1 MIELPL
7 GEILVTLLY
16 QAWRPELLDLE
27 KAAAADKTTAGERMR
42 TWLHMVRHC
51 ILAWI
56 VSTAARPRDRFGC
69 ILVSCDTKGEIV
81 SSDIS
86 SHMDAIYDTAEYTEM
101 AGYLR
106 EYERQEIARGD
117 LVQRGG
123 SERRTREDIAALG
136 RRMEDHEVRITTA
149 AATEASTA
157 ITTAA
162 SSAANAVLAAG
173 AANRQSG
180 MCDACRKPPFLAN
193 AHAACREPADAP
205 ALWSA
210 DCCVCR
216 TAFSSCNSRCR
227 EMADALRCSNG
238 DNFMRL
244 WAEWASEESTSP
256 TTHIA
261 CVDQRGTMWVHLAAQ
276 HGLVDIVEFL
286 LRHEVSLVEAMDTV
300 GGKLVAY
307 AMEPPV
313 IGGAVA
319 MVAKLLE
326 FGADTSSPCTPSAL
340 AGFGWT
346 PEQLAHRKLHGSERD
361 EVLVLLRSANA
372 PPPLFLRPPDPR
384 LGLTPRS
391 DSAGSSGWASVAQ
404 NAVIPP
410 PRALPSSSA
419 TPLALLASPSPP
431 NPAAAST
438 SAAPASSPA
447 TLAISTPPTVSAVA
461 TAFSET
467 EAALRARVAD
477 LEAKLAAAKPPLV
490 PQPLPPAIK
499 EITGGVP
506 HVLRIWRTIIQPQ
519 ERIDTSWRSAEKL
532 GVKEAH
538 ALEQSLSAYYQPILR
553 AVMKRHLDDS
563 MALDAAAA
571 DLETLRAGK
580 DLSKFAP
587 SLPKPDADA
596 KRRYKAAL
604 LELPTPQPTAP
615 LLPSPE
621 STPAAPVSTALPTA
635 TAPAVPSISGATRY
649 LAFDPSLSCGW
660 AILEVMG
667 GQVVSVAV
675 GAMQVDG
682 PDIGSRCND
691 LQRQLQPLFM
701 PPPASVFVESF
712 YTKGQATDAIS
723 ISLRAVIAMEAKSR
737 DIALVEVAPQSWKSA
752 IGVSGAERD
761 KAVIKSK
768 LESTFGAHF
777 PAKLPNAS
785 SGRPINFKDDASD
798 AAGIALWGAQQRHE
812 VLSFVAPMTIS
823 APSLRPQEG
832 EARGVKRLGNGK
844 AKASE

>member
-27 KAAAADKTTAGERMR
+27 RDAKADKTTAGERMR

-86 SHMDAIYDTAEYTEM
+86 SHMDAIYDTAEYAEM
-101 AGYLR
+101 AGCLR
-106 EYERQEIARGD
+106 DYERQEIARGD

-123 SERRTREDIAALG
+123 SERRTREDIAELG

-149 AATEASTA
+149 AATEASMA

-210 DCCVCR
+210 DCCVCC
-216 TAFSSCNSRCR
+216 TAFSSSNSRCR
-227 EMADALRCSNG
+227 EMADALRCGNG
-238 DNFMRL
+238 DSFMRL
-244 WAEWASEESTSP
+244 WAEWAAEASSSP

-261 CVDQRGTMWVHLAAQ
+261 CVDQRGTTWVHLAAQ
-276 HGLVDIVEFL
+276 HGLVDVVEFL
-286 LRHEVSLVEAMDTV
+286 LRHEPSIVEAMDTIS
-300 GGKLVAY
+300 GKLIAY

-313 IGGAVA
+313 AGGSVA

-326 FGADTSSPCTPSAL
+326 FGADMSSPCTPSAL
-340 AGFGWT
+340 AGLGWT

-372 PPPLFLRPPDPR
+372 PPPLLLRPPDPR

-391 DSAGSSGWASVAQ
+391 DGASSSGWASVTQ
-404 NAVIPP
+404 NAVTPP
-410 PRALPSSSA
+410 PRALPSSSS

-431 NPAAAST
+431 NLAAESN

-461 TAFSET
+461 TASSE

-490 PQPLPPAIK
+490 PQPLPPPIK

-532 GVKEAH
+532 GAKEAH

-553 AVMKRHLDDS
+553 AIMKRHLDDS

-615 LLPSPE
+615 SLPSSE
-621 STPAAPVSTALPTA
+621 STPAAPVSTALPIA

-660 AILEVMG
+660 AILEVMR

-682 PDIGSRCND
+682 SDIGSRCND
-691 LQRQLQPLFM
+691 LQRQLQPLM
-701 PPPASVFVESF
+701 TPPPASVFVESF

-737 DIALVEVAPQSWKSA
+737 DISLVEVAPQSWKSA
-752 IGVSGAERD
+752 IGVSGAEKD
-761 KAVIKSK
+761 KAMIKSK
-768 LESTFGAHF
+768 LTSLFGAAF
-777 PAKLPNAS
+777 PAKLTNAS
-785 SGRPINFKDDASD
+785 SGRPISFKDDASD
-798 AAGIALWGAQQRHE
+798 AAGIALWGAKQRHNP
-812 VLSFVAPMTIS
+812 LSFVTPMTIS
-823 APSLRPQEG
+823 APSLRPQEA